1 MRMKKPACLAAAA
14 LLALLTVPA
23 SAAARPAGIEGGS
36 TKFTAES
43 FLPDVEIQVSVPA
56 ESKLYINPLSLPVE
70 IDGTVE
76 NKQIVCETSH
86 LENQSVVPVIVDV
99 TVSGAVKEGSDMTLY
114 SVSTQGSASTAKRA
128 FFYFEMQAV
137 DDPAHVEWS
146 GGYDSTEHIPVRIY
160 ARTKREIVTLDAAG
174 GAACYGAF
182 HLDGDCIPTP
192 KNAWTEADGVDVTV
206 VFTFRPIRET

>member
-23 SAAARPAGIEGGS
+23 SAAGPAGIQGGS

-86 LENQSVVPVIVDV
+86 IENRSVVPVVVDV

-114 SVSTQGSASTAKRA
+114 STSTQGSTAIAKRA

-146 GGYDSTEHIPVRIY
+146 GGYDSTEHIPVRLY

-174 GAACYGAF
+174 GTTCYGAF

-192 KNAWTEADGVDVTV
+192 KNPWTEADGVDVTV

>member
-1 MRMKKPACLAAAA
+1 MNMKKPACLAAAA

-23 SAAARPAGIEGGS
+23 SALAPAGIEGGV
-36 TKFTAES
+36 TEFTAES

-76 NKQIVCETSH
+76 SKQIVCETSH
-86 LENQSVVPVIVDV
+86 IENRSVVPVVVDV

-114 SVSTQGSASTAKRA
+114 SASTQGSTAIAKRA

-146 GGYDSTEHIPVRIY
+146 GGYDATEHIPVRIY

-192 KNAWTEADGVDVTV
+192 KNPWTEADGVDVTV

>member
-23 SAAARPAGIEGGS
+23 SAAGPAGIQGGS

-86 LENQSVVPVIVDV
+86 IENRSVVPVVVDV

-114 SVSTQGSASTAKRA
+114 SASTQGSTAIAKRA

-146 GGYDSTEHIPVRIY
+146 GGYDSTEHIPVRLY

-174 GAACYGAF
+174 GETCYGAF

-192 KNAWTEADGVDVTV
+192 KNPWTEADGVDVTV

>member
-23 SAAARPAGIEGGS
+23 SAAGPAGIQGGS

-86 LENQSVVPVIVDV
+86 IENRSVVPVVVDV

-114 SVSTQGSASTAKRA
+114 SASTQGSTAIAKRA

-146 GGYDSTEHIPVRIY
+146 GGYDSTEHIPVRLY

-174 GAACYGAF
+174 GTTCYGAF

-192 KNAWTEADGVDVTV
+192 KNPWTEADGVDVTV

>member
-1 MRMKKPACLAAAA
+1 MRMKKPACLAAVA

-23 SAAARPAGIEGGS
+23 SALAPAGIEGGV

-86 LENQSVVPVIVDV
+86 IENRSVVPVVVDV

-114 SVSTQGSASTAKRA
+114 SASTQGSTAIAKRA

-146 GGYDSTEHIPVRIY
+146 GGYDSTEHIPVRLY

-174 GAACYGAF
+174 GETCYGAF

-192 KNAWTEADGVDVTV
+192 KNPWTEADGVDVTV

>member
-1 MRMKKPACLAAAA
+1 MRMKKPACLAAVA

-23 SAAARPAGIEGGS
+23 SAATRPAGIQGGS

-43 FLPDVEIQVSVPA
+43 FLPDVEIQVCVPA

-86 LENQSVVPVIVDV
+86 IENRSVVPVVVDV

-114 SVSTQGSASTAKRA
+114 SASTQGSTAIAKRA

-146 GGYDSTEHIPVRIY
+146 GGYDSTEHIPVRLY

-174 GAACYGAF
+174 GETCYGAF

-192 KNAWTEADGVDVTV
+192 KNPWTEADGVDVTV